1 MRYSIEQML
10 LALILVLIIGGIVL
24 SRAHAGILDQI
35 VGVDPL
41 LKKRINVTKMGIL
54 VDDTFHVK
62 KYCTYEFV
70 LRVIHKNKMM
80 DEYGLWDR
88 YRADKKVV
96 PIQVHLAVSGLNKE
110 GARQSIFDGDVFTK
124 TSGGNHDRTTL
135 HIMSMILDKGD
146 YQVSLEFLHDIPE
159 LKGVEADFEIFKK
172 WNLTCPKKGAVDAN
186 EK

>member
-96 PIQVHLAVSGLNKE
+96 PIQVHLAVSRLNNE
-110 GARQSIFDGDVFTK
+110 GARESSFDSDVFARV
-124 TSGGNHDRTTL
+124 SGGNLDTTAL
-135 HIMSMILDKGD
+135 HILYMLLDKGD
-146 YQVSLEFLHDIPE
+146 YQVSLEFLHDTPE
-159 LKGVEADFEIFKK
+159 LKGVQADFAIFKNWK
-172 WNLTCPKKGAVDAN
+172 TSCPHKP
-186 EK
+186 